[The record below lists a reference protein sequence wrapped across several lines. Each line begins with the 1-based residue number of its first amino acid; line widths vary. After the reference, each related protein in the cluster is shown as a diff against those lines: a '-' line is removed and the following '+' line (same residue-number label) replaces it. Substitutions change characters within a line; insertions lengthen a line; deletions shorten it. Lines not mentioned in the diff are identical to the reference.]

1 MGEDTC
7 AFGRRPPVRILR
19 LQVDFAA
26 KVDAAQE
33 TFRVVISSPLPFLLA
48 LSADLAPSRVVI
60 SPAEQE
66 RARVKQET
74 YSIVR
79 DFVS

>member
-1 MGEDTC
+1 MDL
-7 AFGRRPPVRILR
+7 V
-19 LQVDFAA
+19 
-26 KVDAAQE
+26 KVLGGA
-33 TFRVVISSPLPFLLA
+33 LLLA

>member
-1 MGEDTC
+1 MDL
-7 AFGRRPPVRILR
+7 VRVLGGA
-19 LQVDFAA
+19 L
-26 KVDAAQE
+26 
-33 TFRVVISSPLPFLLA
+33 LLA
-48 LSADLAPSRVVI
+48 LSADLAPPRVVV